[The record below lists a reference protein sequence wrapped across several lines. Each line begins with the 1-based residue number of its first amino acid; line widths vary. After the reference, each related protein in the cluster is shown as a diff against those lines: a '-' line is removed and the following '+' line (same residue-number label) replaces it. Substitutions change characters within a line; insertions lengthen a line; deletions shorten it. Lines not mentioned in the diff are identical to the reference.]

1 MSEFPLYALAGYA
14 GDRSKDRSKSNHSVY
29 FWNTLTH
36 HYDAQGDTP
45 RCPGAVPE
53 GTISQLEMA
62 AKGDF
67 FWPVVA
73 TETGELSVGRGESE
87 GIEWAGE
94 EMIGMTA
101 MTTKSSIEEK
111 PSDRR
116 LPGARWPDG
125 VCMVIA

>member
-1 MSEFPLYALAGYA
+1 
-14 GDRSKDRSKSNHSVY
+14 
-29 FWNTLTH
+29 
-36 HYDAQGDTP
+36 
-45 RCPGAVPE
+45 
-53 GTISQLEMA
+53 MA

-94 EMIGMTA
+94 ERIGMTA

-116 LPGARWPDG
+116 RPGARWPDG